1 MDNITIIIPIHK
13 FDVTYEELFKKAISS
28 VNNLS
33 YDEGYRI
40 FLVGPSE
47 LLKKA
52 KTTAKSLGV
61 KHEISLVENEET
73 DFYCQVNKAVYS
85 CITPFFTILEIDDEF
100 KSYWLDVFNEY
111 SNYKKASVYIPV
123 NELVDNEQVVSTMN
137 EIVLCAS
144 FADEDKGIGFITS
157 QILEQY
163 SLFNLTG
170 AVFKTEDFISIGCL
184 KPSLKT
190 AAWYEFM
197 LRAAYNNYDIYVVP
211 KIGYR
216 HTVSRE
222 DSYMAETNNSISK
235 EEGAWLFDTAKQ
247 EYFFKEDRNKKFSEE
262 Q

>member
-13 FDVTYEELFKKAISS
+13 FDDTYEGLFKKAINS
-28 VNNLS
+28 VNSLT
-33 YDEGYRI
+33 YKGGYRI

-47 LLKKA
+47 LVEKA
-52 KTTAKSLGV
+52 KTVATSLGV
-61 KHEISLVENEET
+61 KRDISLIENDET
-73 DFYCQVNKAVYS
+73 DFYCQVNKGVYS
-85 CITPFFTILEIDDEF
+85 CVTPFFTILEIDDEF
-100 KSYWLDVFNEY
+100 AGYWLDVFDRYEKYHN
-111 SNYKKASVYIPV
+111 ASIYIPV
-123 NELVDNEQVVSTMN
+123 NELVENGKVVSTMN
-137 EIVLCAS
+137 EIVLGAS
-144 FADEDKGIGFITS
+144 FADDEKGIGFITGP
-157 QILEQY
+157 ILEQY
-163 SLFNLTG
+163 ALFNLTG
-170 AVFKTEDFISIGCL
+170 AVFKTEDFISLGCL

-247 EYFFKEDRNKKFSEE
+247 EYFFKEDRNKKFSD